1 MEKNVI
7 RAILACDEDWGIG
20 KDGDLP
26 WPHNPADLKW
36 FKETTL
42 NGTVVMGRSTWDS
55 LPFKPLPKRTN
66 IVITSKELEDEG
78 CKILSFEQ
86 ALRDLPKLDMV
97 DDVWIIGGS
106 QLVDGMLDIIDE
118 LYLSQIR
125 GTYECDTFLPSS
137 RIEEMFSLTSSGF
150 DNKVYVDIW
159 SKA

>member
-42 NGTVVMGRSTWDS
+42 NTTVVMGRSTWDS
-55 LPFKPLPKRTN
+55 LPLKPLPKRTN

-78 CKILSFEQ
+78 CRVFSLEQ
-86 ALRDLPKLDMV
+86 ALYHLPKLDMV
-97 DDVWIIGGS
+97 DDVWVIGGS
-106 QLVDGMLDIIDE
+106 QLVEGMLHIIDE
-118 LYLSQIR
+118 LYLSRIK

-137 RIEEMFSLTSSGF
+137 KIQEMFSLTSSGF
-150 DNKVYVDIW
+150 DNEVYVDIW
-159 SKA
+159 SKI